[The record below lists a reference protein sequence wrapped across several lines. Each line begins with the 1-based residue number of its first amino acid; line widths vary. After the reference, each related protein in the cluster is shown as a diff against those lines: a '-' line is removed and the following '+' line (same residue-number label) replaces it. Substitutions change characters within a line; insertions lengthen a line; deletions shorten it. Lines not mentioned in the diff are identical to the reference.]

1 MSDIISIK
9 VVLVGNTGV
18 GKTSIISRFV
28 NDSFSINHL
37 TTITPAYYSKTL
49 SFDNE
54 KKTIKYNIWDTAG
67 QEKYRSM
74 NKINYR
80 NALVAIL
87 VYDITDENSFEDIKN
102 YWYSEVKNNIDKDA
116 LIAIVANKNDLY
128 LEEKVSIK
136 ELSEY
141 AQSIKAIYKQTNCMN
156 NIGINELFE
165 EIGKYIIT
173 HDLSDKV
180 IMKKKST
187 KESLKLSESYISDN
201 NSEISNQNDSL
212 IIKTNMANKSYKK
225 KKNCC

>member
-18 GKTSIISRFV
+18 GKTSIISRFI
-28 NDSFSINHL
+28 NDSFTPNHL
-37 TTITPAYYSKTL
+37 STLTAAYYSKTL

-102 YWYSEVKNNIDKDA
+102 YWYSELKNNIDKDA